1 MDGVAGPVT
10 DTCGVCNRPL
20 LDPESRAAG
29 IGPTCARKFTGGHG
43 TAGSH
48 QLTFEENDMT
58 EQPKPARY
66 RKLPVE
72 ITAVQLRWSSWS
84 LVCELLGDAL
94 LAENPDGAY
103 EIPETEAADTCG
115 EPGPGYIS
123 LKVRTAHDEL
133 ATVRHGDWIIPE
145 AQPGRF
151 YPCKPEVF
159 AATYELADTPKPAG
173 RCGNDPRTVLSP
185 GDQAAVTEFKGYLA
199 EKRRAD
205 EAEAVLAETKKLL
218 ERRTTTLRK
227 RAETAEAAIKR
238 TVDVMRAYVV
248 ASGGAGVN
256 PKQVIDLLSPTWPNG
271 NHEAPAPGQ
280 TETRSDR
287 CTSKSRP

>member
-1 MDGVAGPVT
+1 MS

-48 QLTFEENDMT
+48 QLTFEEPMT
-58 EQPKPARY
+58 DTQLQRY

-72 ITAVQLRWSSWS
+72 TTAVQLRWSSWS

-94 LAENPDGAY
+94 LAENPGGAD
-103 EIPETEAADTCG
+103 EVNEDQAADTCG

-159 AATYELADTPKPAG
+159 AATYELADAPTPTG
-173 RCGNDPRTVLSP
+173 GCGNDPRTVLSP
-185 GDQAAVTEFKGYLA
+185 GDQAVVAEFKEYLA

-205 EAEAVLAETKKLL
+205 VAEAVLAETKKLL

-227 RAETAEAAIKR
+227 RAESAEAAIKR
-238 TVDVMRAYVV
+238 TVDQMRAYVV
-248 ASGGAGVN
+248 ASGSAGVN

-271 NHEAPAPGQ
+271 NHKAPAPGSV
-280 TETRSDR
+280 EA
-287 CTSKSRP
+287 TS